1 MEKKGHKKQS
11 KKIKEETKSSN
22 AKELPKE
29 FPSVVKKNN
38 QIFIVVS
45 AKPGSKTDAI
55 TAVEPDYVGVSV

>member
-11 KKIKEETKSSN
+11 KKIKEEAKSCS
-22 AKELPKE
+22 ATE

-38 QIFIVVS
+38 KIFIVVS